1 MSTTGHL
8 RLHFFPRTRATR
20 VRWMLEELGLD
31 YDLRVVDLRSGEQ
44 RQRAYRA
51 IHPFGKVPAL
61 EIDGVAMTES
71 LAICLYLAD
80 RYPEQGLA
88 PFPGDHPRRAA
99 YMSWM
104 AFSTGTL
111 EPALIEEVRQREAA
125 KSGCA
130 SSDPG
135 PALTPWE
142 DIAAHLERTLC
153 GRSHLTGDGF
163 TAADIMNG
171 SLMLWARATGLTSK
185 YPRIDAW
192 LDALTRRPACV
203 RATAETGAER

>member
-1 MSTTGHL
+1 MSTPDCL

-44 RQRAYRA
+44 RQRAYRT

-61 EIDGVAMTES
+61 EIDGVVMTES

-88 PFPGDHPRRAA
+88 PFPGDRPRRAA

-111 EPALIEEVRQREAA
+111 EPALIEEARQREAA
-125 KSGCA
+125 TSGRA
-130 SSDPG
+130 SPDPG
-135 PALTPWE
+135 PALTPWK
-142 DIAAHLERTLC
+142 DIAGHLERTFF
-153 GRSHLTGDGF
+153 GRSDLTGEGF

-171 SLMLWARATGLTSK
+171 SLMLWARATGLTSEL
-185 YPRIDAW
+185 PRVDAW
-192 LDALTRRPACV
+192 LDALTQRPAYV
-203 RATAETGAER
+203 RATSETGM